1 MKPWARRWIPFALGA
16 VSVLAA
22 LGWVTSE
29 ILELERRQVLATTE
43 NAHGQRL
50 RLALWRMD
58 SWLAPRLAPEAS
70 RPYFEYQPFYG
81 GTAPELNWTNNTR
94 PTTSTYIQSP
104 LMNFQSEVHRL
115 HFQLGADGSIASPQV
130 PVGEYRELALGND
143 LPTDYFTQNG
153 LVLDDVSTQLNYE
166 ELLDRVHRVESTM
179 AAAER
184 EVTLEPA
191 PVAVRVEQVAQQWMD
206 DQSGGSNR
214 AAHKKRLDITQSAK
228 VAVVNCAP
236 QLPGQAEISIGPL
249 VPLWLGENDAQE
261 LYFVR
266 RVVAGEERALQGFL
280 VDWSTIRTRLSAE
293 IEDLFPGAELA
304 PVSEVRAADD
314 ESGRVLATVPVE
326 LRVDPPRV
334 GDLGMTP
341 ARSAIGLTWLAA
353 FVAISVAGISL
364 HRSHQLAETRSRFAS
379 AVTHELRTPLTTFRM
394 YSEMLASGMVTDDE
408 RQKEYAST
416 LFDESNRLSALV
428 ENVLAYSRLERGRAG
443 LETERTTLGAAL
455 DRVIPFLERRADEAG
470 LELVVDRRTS
480 DDQPVQLDVDAVGQ
494 ILFNLVDNAAKYGR
508 STETPRIDLTFWC
521 EPGRFLAR
529 VADHGPGVPAAVR
542 REIFTP
548 FERGRRGQDDPVPG
562 IGLGLALSRGLAR
575 DLGGELTLEDT
586 PRGASFRLSL
596 PG

>member
-1 MKPWARRWIPFALGA
+1 MSSAVRRWVPFTVGAL
-16 VSVLAA
+16 SVLAA

-29 ILELERRQVLATTE
+29 LLALEERQALATAE

-81 GTAPELNWTNNTR
+81 GTAPELNWTTNPS
-94 PTTSTYIQSP
+94 PTTSTFIQSP
-104 LMNFQSEVHRL
+104 LLNFQSEIHRL
-115 HFQLGADGSIASPQV
+115 HFQLDADGSIASPQV
-130 PVGEYRELALGND
+130 PQDGYRSLALSND
-143 LPTDYFTQNG
+143 LPPDFIHSNG
-153 LVLDDVSTQLNYE
+153 LVLDDVRERVRYD
-166 ELLDRVHRVESTM
+166 ELLARVEEVESTM
-179 AAAER
+179 EVAQR
-184 EVTLEPA
+184 EVVTAPS
-191 PVAVRVEQVAQQWMD
+191 PVALTVTTPSAQQVAY
-206 DQSGGSNR
+206 GGSNR
-214 AAHKKRLDITQSAK
+214 AAHKKRADITQTAK
-228 VAVVNCAP
+228 LAVVNCAP
-236 QLPGQAEISIGPL
+236 QLPGQAEIKVGPL
-249 VPLWLGENDAQE
+249 VPVWLGDDSPPE

-280 VDWSTIRTRLSAE
+280 VDWEVIHDRLLGE
-293 IEDLFPGAELA
+293 IEDLFPEAELQ
-304 PVSEVRAADD
+304 PVSETRAADD

-326 LRVDPPRV
+326 LQVDPPSV
-334 GDLGMTP
+334 VDLGVTP

-353 FVAISVAGISL
+353 FAAIGIAGVSL

-394 YSEMLASGMVTDDE
+394 YSEMLASGMVTDEE
-408 RQKEYAST
+408 RRREYATT
-416 LFDESNRLSALV
+416 LFDESNRLAALV

-443 LETERTTLGAAL
+443 LETERTTLGATL
-455 DRVIPFLERRADEAG
+455 DRLLPLLERRADEAE
-470 LELVVDRRTS
+470 LELVVDRRTA

-529 VADHGPGVPAAVR
+529 VADHGPGVPEAVR

-575 DLGGELTLEDT
+575 DLGGELTLEPT
-586 PRGASFRLSL
+586 SRGASFRLSL
-596 PG
+596 PA